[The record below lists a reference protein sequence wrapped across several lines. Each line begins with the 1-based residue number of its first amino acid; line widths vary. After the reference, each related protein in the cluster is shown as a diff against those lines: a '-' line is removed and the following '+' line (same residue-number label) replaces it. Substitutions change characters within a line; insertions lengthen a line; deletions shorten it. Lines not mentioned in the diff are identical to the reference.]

1 LILSFFIIL
10 ILILILI
17 VFFMILIIRDPSA
30 GYDDAAPESRLS
42 GLLETSRR
50 IGVRPDSVQ
59 VLGGTLYSGLP
70 TRVRVW
76 LSSGLRTVGRRD
88 EAWLKRGL
96 PCS

>member
-1 LILSFFIIL
+1 MGLHH
-10 ILILILI
+10 
-17 VFFMILIIRDPSA
+17 
-30 GYDDAAPESRLS
+30 S
-42 GLLETSRR
+42 GLLETFGR

-76 LSSGLRTVGRRD
+76 LYFGLRTVGHCD
-88 EAWLKRGL
+88 EVWLKRGL